1 MKLESKV
8 ICSDNNH
15 TRPGE
20 EVVKE
25 IQKLDLS
32 IEII

>member
-8 ICSDNNH
+8 IYDGNKH